1 MRCFPAN
8 FPLLGIREPKIELDK
23 HAGQNPQLIMKY
35 YTKILTKPKI
45 LLQVDNMI
53 YGAWIIISF

>member
-8 FPLLGIREPKIELDK
+8 FPLLGIREPKTELDK